1 MLDSIITS
9 EITPVIFLL
18 CSAASVLPG
27 VAAELL
33 QHDLLR
39 PRVGQRSA
47 LTFAVHRKCLY
58 NQNRT

>member
-18 CSAASVLPG
+18 RAAASVLPG
-27 VAAELL
+27 VAAELP

-39 PRVGQRSA
+39 PHVGQRSA
-47 LTFAVHRKCLY
+47 LTLAVHRKCLY

>member
-9 EITPVIFLL
+9 EITPAIFLV

-27 VAAELL
+27 IAAELL
-33 QHDLLR
+33 HHDLLR
-39 PRVGQRSA
+39 PHIGQRSA
-47 LTFAVHRKCLY
+47 LTLAVHRKCLY

>member
-1 MLDSIITS
+1 VLDSIITS
-9 EITPVIFLL
+9 EITPAIFLL

-27 VAAELL
+27 IAAELL

-39 PRVGQRSA
+39 PHVEQRSA

>member
-9 EITPVIFLL
+9 EITPAIFLL

-27 VAAELL
+27 IAAELL

-39 PRVGQRSA
+39 PHVGDKEA
-47 LTFAVHRKCLY
+47 L
-58 NQNRT
+58 

>member
-9 EITPVIFLL
+9 EITPAIFLL
-18 CSAASVLPG
+18 RSAAYVLPG
-27 VAAELL
+27 IAAELQ

-39 PRVGQRSA
+39 PHVGQRSA
-47 LTFAVHRKCLY
+47 LTLAVHRKCLY

>member
-1 MLDSIITS
+1 MLNSIITA
-9 EITPVIFLL
+9 EITPAIFLL

-27 VAAELL
+27 IAAELL

-39 PRVGQRSA
+39 PHVGQRSA
-47 LTFAVHRKCLY
+47 LTLAVHRKCLY

>member
-9 EITPVIFLL
+9 EITPAIFLL

-27 VAAELL
+27 IAAELL

-39 PRVGQRSA
+39 PHVGQRSA
-47 LTFAVHRKCLY
+47 LTFAVHRKVPV
-58 NQNRT
+58 